1 MTQPGTFGLIG
12 SGWRAEFFLRL
23 ASQLPER
30 FRATGLVTRSAERGA
45 EITATWGVPCFRT
58 VAELIAHSQQD
69 VVIPCVP
76 WPVTPQVTVEL
87 VEHGVKVLAETPPAP
102 DVAGLRQLWQAV
114 GGTGLVQVAEQYML
128 MPAHAARGAVV
139 GQGVIGEA
147 TSVQVSSTHLY
158 HAVSMIRGLLGV
170 GFAPARVTAQSFT
183 APLADPIKPTGWT
196 DDLIPKPAATM
207 LATIDFDG
215 RMGLYD
221 FTDNQWW
228 NPLRGRR
235 IVIRGSLG
243 EIIDD
248 RVTRVVDERT
258 VVESP
263 LVRRRAGTDL
273 DLRGVDLEHISFDG
287 KVLWRN
293 ESFGARLSEDD
304 IAVVDLLASTIAWSR
319 DEGPPPYPLADGCQD
334 HLISLAIEE
343 SARTGQPVTTGMEIW
358 VS

>member
-1 MTQPGTFGLIG
+1 VVG

-23 ASQLPER
+23 AGQLPDH

-45 EITATWGVPCFRT
+45 AITARWGVPCFPT
-58 VAELIAHSQQD
+58 VTELLSKTKQD

-76 WPVTPQVTVEL
+76 WPVTPEVTIEL
-87 VEHGVKVLAETPPAP
+87 VEHNAKVLAETPPAP
-102 DVAGLRQLWQAV
+102 DADGLRALWDRV
-114 GGTGLVQVAEQYML
+114 GATDRVQVAEQYML
-128 MPAHAARGAVV
+128 MPGHAARAKAAA
-139 GQGVIGEA
+139 VIGEP

-158 HAVSMIRGLLGV
+158 HAVSMIRSLLGV
-170 GFAPARVTAQSFT
+170 GFTPARVTAQHFT
-183 APLADPIKPTGWT
+183 AGLADPINPQGWT
-196 DDLIPKPAATM
+196 DDLTPKQATTTI
-207 LATIDFDG
+207 ATIDFGG

-248 RVTRVVDERT
+248 RVVRVVDERT
-258 VVESP
+258 VVESH
-263 LVRRRAGTDL
+263 LVRNRAGTDL

-293 ESFGARLSEDD
+293 EFFGARLSEDD
-304 IAVVDLLASTIAWSR
+304 IAVVDLLARTIAWSR

-343 SARTGQPVTTGMEIW
+343 SARTGQPVTTTTENWM
-358 VS
+358 S